1 MLYLVCCSITS
12 ESQKL
17 LGKLERKDKRRMAKG
32 KAGADAELD
41 WLSINGFDA
50 LVEAEIMRDSKTEVR
65 RLHVLRDACQLL
77 IPCIQRI
84 DAVFT
89 AEWFLV

>member
-1 MLYLVCCSITS
+1 MIALVCNALSITS

-32 KAGADAELD
+32 KAGSDAELD

-50 LVEAEIMRDSKTEVR
+50 LVEAEIMKDSKTEVVI
-65 RLHVLRDACQLL
+65 LHASPTILHQNKS
-77 IPCIQRI
+77 
-84 DAVFT
+84 T
-89 AEWFLV
+89 ST